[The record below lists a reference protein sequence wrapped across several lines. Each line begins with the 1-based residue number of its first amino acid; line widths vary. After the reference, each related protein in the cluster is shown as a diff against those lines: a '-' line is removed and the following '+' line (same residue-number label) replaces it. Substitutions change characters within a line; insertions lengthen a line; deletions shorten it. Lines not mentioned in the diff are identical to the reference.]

1 MARTKKYNGGPKH
14 GPGEAQAA
22 VKRMWRKGKGK
33 SVREIADALDIST
46 QAVYGHIH
54 ALQKKDR

>member
-1 MARTKKYNGGPKH
+1 MARKTKYNGGPKH
-14 GPGEAQAA
+14 GPGEARAA

-54 ALQKKDR
+54 ALQRDDG